1 MAQKPLAL
9 YTEAQTL
16 TSAAGEGVV
25 AAERHYDPMRAQLS
39 AAAGVGGATALV
51 SWGVAPLLGLQAP
64 ALLSAESA
72 FWSFL
77 IAASAGER
85 PFLPT
90 SFAVTSQSKVTSL
103 VFPAQHDF
111 EAVSY

>member
-1 MAQKPLAL
+1 
-9 YTEAQTL
+9 
-16 TSAAGEGVV
+16 
-25 AAERHYDPMRAQLS
+25 MRAQLS

-77 IAASAGER
+77 IAASAGVT
-85 PFLPT
+85 LPADF
-90 SFAVTSQSKVTSL
+90 SLACISQSKAVLL
-103 VFPAQHDF
+103 VISTQHDF

>member
-1 MAQKPLAL
+1 MSLWFVD
-9 YTEAQTL
+9 
-16 TSAAGEGVV
+16 AGEGVV

-39 AAAGVGGATALV
+39 AAAGVGGVTALV

-77 IAASAGER
+77 IAASAG
-85 PFLPT
+85 
-90 SFAVTSQSKVTSL
+90 STSL
-103 VFPAQHDF
+103 FTHVLRPCVLTTHKWLLLLCLHSFLALLIVL
-111 EAVSY
+111 ANG